1 MAEVF
6 RRKQA
11 LRFYCTGIQDFFASV
26 RRTCAFAIFVCM
38 LNILA
43 STPST
48 LAMDAERLHL
58 RQYPDKS
65 SEYFRGCCRK
75 TQLADN
81 DWLIDHSLVRRKYGW
96 RDGLGCDTRT
106 NIRDCHVLSGSR
118 ISMLMN
124 ETKGEETETT
134 RLSRPVEEIGLWTID
149 RTRNSSDFS
158 NVLLIPPIRL

>member
-38 LNILA
+38 LNILV

-58 RQYPDKS
+58 RQWQ
-65 SEYFRGCCRK
+65 
-75 TQLADN
+75 T
-81 DWLIDHSLVRRKYGW
+81 
-96 RDGLGCDTRT
+96 
-106 NIRDCHVLSGSR
+106 
-118 ISMLMN
+118 
-124 ETKGEETETT
+124 
-134 RLSRPVEEIGLWTID
+134 TID
-149 RTRNSSDFS
+149 RSITHSYVGSMVGGTD
-158 NVLLIPPIRL
+158 LIVTPALTFVIAMYSLAREYRC